1 MKESLG
7 LGAGGVLWG
16 EQRHGGEGECGFSAE
31 LEMAMNGDL
40 LGWGAY

>member
-7 LGAGGVLWG
+7 LGAGGALWG
-16 EQRHGGEGECGFSAE
+16 EQRHGGEGECGFSGE